1 MRNLVWWGVSF
12 ALVLEGCAKKDTKP
26 SRAEPA
32 QLVTSLP
39 GAVPPSVTSPDVKI
53 SGGIY
58 LSRDQVNALLNK
70 EFLYTSNLQY
80 TETKDESLGFETM
93 QVLALGNL
101 KVGSFKLDS
110 TSLQFMVE
118 ESTGVESDFSV
129 KKVYLDMEIQDQD
142 SSGFTFKMANVA
154 GGASQ
159 SWKLSGISERW
170 LRSVEFFEKEQTL
183 VWETSL
189 VTQAIKDGALTTN
202 HFAESIMPRS
212 RFGSRN
218 KALVLRDEPKA
229 KPDFHYLDLL
239 GRVGTFQVE
248 SFIKPELETE
258 WNQKVV
264 KVKTITANRYD
275 ISENKTIDWY
285 VTDNLPDDLLT
296 DIQAGVEGWNRYFNS
311 FRSDKVMRFLGKLP
325 KGVKLGD
332 PRYNVVRF
340 DAVSEAGAAYES
352 QNADPETGIQ
362 TQSMIYMPFAWY
374 NIANRSFVDTLRS
387 AEAGSGTEKGVV
399 AKFRNL
405 KCKRELN
412 FGAEAMQMMLEKSL
426 TTEEAGRALMRSTLL
441 HEVGHALG
449 MEHNFRGSN
458 SGQLATR
465 LGKDWRYSHSVMDYN
480 VPMIEDVE
488 LYTDLGEQGEAKDPT
503 KGQKLAYDAQFI
515 DIVYNKG
522 LQTTDE
528 PVGFCNDE
536 GADDFVNGVSPTCIR
551 YDIFAGPEES
561 LRFITSRLDKTKDVT
576 SSKDGGYLTLTGA
589 TKAIA
594 KETVSKIV
602 AIKGTDKGTSESKA
616 AVLEVLNQSIPKLV
630 NAEKLYFTSGH
641 GSMASVMREMVQLLG
656 EWKAVPVYVTKDS
669 REARLEG
676 WNLLPIFDASG
687 NFDQGRY
694 VAYQNQIKSSLTD
707 ILAASLS
714 VDGNDR
720 SRGGREILI
729 AAFRDILKQS
739 KLDREFTSLETESLE
754 ASLRDQILVNE
765 EAIIDRAL
773 TLIDSI
779 PKKVAKEKGFYES
792 KPNVSGSILRMIV
805 DRYEGLVASSEVSTD
820 TKLSVVTSFVSLMAE
835 RAENWDGI
843 EDQIRFR
850 ELRATM
856 AYEIGEALTKLD
868 QKYKTSGYLD
878 EQERMD
884 QENLSAA
891 LKLLKI

>member
-1 MRNLVWWGVSF
+1 MLKLVSWGLSF
-12 ALVLEGCAKKDTKP
+12 ALLLEGCSKKETKP

-39 GAVPPSVTSPDVKI
+39 GAVPPGVTSPEVKV

-58 LSRDQVNALLNK
+58 LSRDQVKALLNK

-80 TETKDESLGFETM
+80 TESKDEALGFETM

-101 KVGSFKLDS
+101 KVGSFKLDA
-110 TSLQFMVE
+110 TSLKFMVE
-118 ESTGVESDFSV
+118 ESTAVESDFSV

-142 SSGFTFKMANVA
+142 SSGIIFKITNIA

-170 LRSVEFFEKEQTL
+170 LRSVEFMDQEQTL

-189 VTQAIKDGALTTN
+189 VTQSLKDGALTTN

-212 RFGSRN
+212 RFGNRN
-218 KALVLRDEPKA
+218 QALVLQDEPKA
-229 KPDFHYLDLL
+229 KPNAEYLDLL
-239 GRVGTFQVE
+239 ERVGTFHVE

-264 KVKTITANRYD
+264 KVKTIAASRYD

-285 VTDNLPDDLLT
+285 VTENLPDDLLT

-311 FRSDKVMRFLGKLP
+311 FRNDKVMRFLGKLP

-352 QNADPETGIQ
+352 QNQDPETGIQ

-387 AEAGSGTEKGVV
+387 AEAGSGTENGVT

-449 MEHNFRGSN
+449 MQHNFRGSN

-465 LGKDWRYSHSVMDYN
+465 LGKDWQYSNSVMDYN

-488 LYTDLGEQGEAKDPT
+488 LYSDLGARGEAKDPT
-503 KGQKLAYDAQFI
+503 KGQKLAYDTQFI

-522 LQTTDE
+522 LQTTSD
-528 PVGFCNDE
+528 PVGFCDDE

-561 LRFITSRLDKTKDVT
+561 ARFITSRLDKTKDLT
-576 SSKDGGYLTLTGA
+576 SSKDGGYLTLLGA
-589 TKAIA
+589 SKAIA
-594 KETVSKIV
+594 KETVSKIAAV
-602 AIKGTDKGTSESKA
+602 KGGNKESSDAKA
-616 AVLEVLNQSIPKLV
+616 AVLEVLNQSIKKLV

-641 GSMASVMREMVQLLG
+641 GSMASVMREIVQLLG
-656 EWKAVPVYVTKDS
+656 EWKAVPDDITKDS
-669 REARLEG
+669 SEARLEG

-687 NFDQGRY
+687 NLDSKRY
-694 VAYQNQIKSSLTD
+694 VVYQNEVKASIAD
-707 ILAASLS
+707 ILAVSLS
-714 VDGNDR
+714 ADGNDR
-720 SRGGREILI
+720 SRGGRDILI
-729 AAFRDILKQS
+729 SAFRDILKES
-739 KLDREFTSLETESLE
+739 KLESELTTVQTQSLE
-754 ASLRDQILVNE
+754 ATLKKQILANE
-765 EAIIDRAL
+765 EAILTKAL
-773 TLIDSI
+773 TLISSV
-779 PKKVAKEKGFYES
+779 PKKVAKVDGFYES
-792 KPNVSGSILRMIV
+792 RPNVSSGNLRKIV
-805 DRYEGLVASSEVSTD
+805 EKYEGLINSGEVSTD
-820 TKLSVVTSFVSLMAE
+820 TKLGVVTSFVSLMGG
-835 RAENWDGI
+835 RAETLDAI

-856 AYEIGEALTKLD
+856 VYEIGESLTKLD
-868 QKYKTSGYLD
+868 QKYKTSGYLN
-878 EQERMD
+878 EKERLD

-891 LKLLKI
+891 LKLLKS

>member
-1 MRNLVWWGVSF
+1 MRNLMWWGVSF
-12 ALVLEGCAKKDTKP
+12 ALVLEGCSKKDTKP
-26 SRAEPA
+26 TRAEPA

-39 GAVPPSVTSPDVKI
+39 GAVPPSVTSPEVRI

-58 LSRDQVNALLNK
+58 LSRDQVNTLLNK

-80 TETKDESLGFETM
+80 TESKDEELGFETM

-101 KVGSFKLDS
+101 KVGFFKLDS
-110 TSLQFMVE
+110 TSLKFMVE
-118 ESTGVESDFSV
+118 ESMGVESDFSV

-142 SSGFTFKMANVA
+142 SSGFTFKIANIA

-159 SWKLSGISERW
+159 SWQLSGISERW
-170 LRSVEFFEKEQTL
+170 LRSIEFFEKEQTL

-189 VTQAIKDGALTTN
+189 VTQSLKDGALTTN

-212 RFGSRN
+212 RFGSRS
-218 KALVLRDEPKA
+218 KALVLQDEPKA
-229 KPDFHYLDLL
+229 KPNFEYLDLL
-239 GRVGTFQVE
+239 GRVGTFEVE
-248 SFIKPELETE
+248 SFVKPELETE

-264 KVKTITANRYD
+264 KVKTITASRYD

-285 VTDNLPDDLLT
+285 VTENLPDDLLT
-296 DIQAGVEGWNRYFNS
+296 DIQAGVEGWNRYFHS

-352 QNADPETGIQ
+352 QNVDPETGIQ

-374 NIANRSFVDTLRS
+374 NLANRSFVDTLRA
-387 AEAGSGTEKGVV
+387 AEAESGTENGVV
-399 AKFRNL
+399 AKFKKL

-449 MEHNFRGSN
+449 MDHNFRGSI

-465 LGKDWRYSHSVMDYN
+465 LGKDWRYSNSVMDYN

-488 LYTDLGEQGEAKDPT
+488 LYSDLGERGEAKDPT
-503 KGQKLAYDAQFI
+503 KGQKLAYDAQFV

-522 LQTTDE
+522 LQTSDA

-551 YDIFAGPEES
+551 YDVFAGPEES
-561 LRFITSRLDKTKDVT
+561 LRFISSRLDRAKDVT
-576 SSKDGGYLTLTGA
+576 SSNDGAYLTLTGA
-589 TKAIA
+589 GKAIA
-594 KETVSKIV
+594 KEAVSKLA
-602 AIKGTDKGTSESKA
+602 AIKATNKGASESKA
-616 AVLEVLNQSIPKLV
+616 AVLVVLTQSIQKLV

-656 EWKAVPVYVTKDS
+656 EWKAVPVDMMKDS

-676 WNLLPIFDASG
+676 WNLLPIFDGNG
-687 NFDQGRY
+687 NFDQARY
-694 VAYQNQIKSSLTD
+694 VAYQNQIKASLTD
-707 ILAASLS
+707 ILTVSLS
-714 VDGNDR
+714 ADGNER
-720 SRGGREILI
+720 SRGGREILV
-729 AAFRDILKQS
+729 AAFRDIIKQS
-739 KLDREFTSLETESLE
+739 KLESEITTSETQSLE
-754 ASLRDQILVNE
+754 ASLTNQILVNE
-765 EAIIDRAL
+765 GAILDITL
-773 TLIDSI
+773 TLIDSV
-779 PKKVAKEKGFYES
+779 PKKVAKDKGFYES
-792 KPNVSGSILRMIV
+792 RPNVSGKVLRKVV
-805 DRYEGLVASSEVSTD
+805 DKYEGLIASAEVSTE
-820 TKLSVVTSFVSLMAE
+820 TKLTVVTSFMSLVTE
-835 RAENWDGI
+835 RAENWDAI

-856 AYEIGEALTKLD
+856 AYELGEALTRLD

-878 EQERMD
+878 EQERLD
-884 QENLSAA
+884 QENLSEA

>member
-1 MRNLVWWGVSF
+1 MRNLMWWGVSF
-12 ALVLEGCAKKDTKP
+12 ALVLEGCSKKDTKP

-39 GAVPPSVTSPDVKI
+39 GAVPPSVTSPDVKV

-142 SSGFTFKMANVA
+142 SSGFTFKIANVA

-159 SWKLSGISERW
+159 SWKMSGISERW
-170 LRSVEFFEKEQTL
+170 LRSVEFFEKDQTL

-212 RFGSRN
+212 RFGLRSN
-218 KALVLRDEPKA
+218 ALVLRDEPKA

-285 VTDNLPDDLLT
+285 VTENLPDDLLT

-387 AEAGSGTEKGVV
+387 AEAGSGTENGVV

-465 LGKDWRYSHSVMDYN
+465 LGKDWRYSDSVMDYN

-488 LYTDLGEQGEAKDPT
+488 LYSDLGERGEAKDPT

-522 LQTTDE
+522 LLTTDE
-528 PVGFCNDE
+528 PVGYCNDE
-536 GADDFVNGVSPTCIR
+536 GADDVVNGVSPTCIR

-594 KETVSKIV
+594 KETVSKIAV
-602 AIKGTDKGTSESKA
+602 IKSTDKGASESKA
-616 AVLEVLNQSIPKLV
+616 AVLEVLNQSIQKLA

-641 GSMASVMREMVQLLG
+641 GSMASVMREVVQLLG
-656 EWKAVPVYVTKDS
+656 EWKAVPVDTTKDS
-669 REARLEG
+669 RDARLEG
-676 WNLLPIFDASG
+676 WNLLPIFDANG
-687 NFDQGRY
+687 NFDQARY
-694 VAYQNQIKSSLTD
+694 VAYQNEVKTTLSD
-707 ILAASLS
+707 ILATSLS
-714 VDGNDR
+714 VDGNER

-729 AAFRDILKQS
+729 SAFKDILKQS
-739 KLDREFTSLETESLE
+739 QLDREFALETQSLE
-754 ASLRDQILVNE
+754 ATLTDQIIANE
-765 EAIIDRAL
+765 EAILDRTL
-773 TLIDSI
+773 TLIDSV

-792 KPNVSGSILRMIV
+792 RPNVSGAILRKIV
-805 DRYEGLVASSEVSTD
+805 DKYEGLVASDEVSTD
-820 TKLSVVTSFVSLMAE
+820 TKLSVVTSFVSLVAE
-835 RAENWDGI
+835 RAESWDGI

-856 AYEIGEALTKLD
+856 AYEIGEGLTKLD
-868 QKYKTSGYLD
+868 QKYKTSGYLN

-884 QENLSAA
+884 QENLSEA